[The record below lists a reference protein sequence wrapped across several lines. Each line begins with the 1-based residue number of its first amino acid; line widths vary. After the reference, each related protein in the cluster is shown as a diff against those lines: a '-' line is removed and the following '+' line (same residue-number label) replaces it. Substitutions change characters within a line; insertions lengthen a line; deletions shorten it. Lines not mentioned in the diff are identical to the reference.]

1 MSVSPLFTLRAA
13 ETAGD
18 TVVQSFKVP
27 CVNTAAADDVAA
39 DRQRAAYGPL
49 MLVVFVALVVCTNV
63 ANVVFARWV
72 KTQPEQLLML
82 SSRNRY
88 LIGAVG
94 AGISPWSYALIATV
108 RLGLAAAVCHF
119 IGRAYGDQALRW
131 FTRYLGMSKESVDR
145 FEQQY
150 RIAEWVLIPIF
161 VGSNIVFVLSG
172 TVQTRWRR
180 ILPLLV
186 VGIAARLAVLWW
198 LAKAFESEVKS
209 VIDWLNHYQIPIIIG
224 SFVIVIL
231 TNVVNIR
238 RGRA

>member
-1 MSVSPLFTLRAA
+1 M
-13 ETAGD
+13 
-18 TVVQSFKVP
+18 
-27 CVNTAAADDVAA
+27 NTAAADEVIEPSD
-39 DRQRAAYGPL
+39 RAAYGPV
-49 MLVVFVALVVCTNV
+49 MLVAFVALVVCTNV

-72 KTQPEQLLML
+72 TTQPEQLLML

-94 AGISPWSYALIATV
+94 AGISPVSYAVIATL
-108 RLGLAAAVCHF
+108 RLTLAAAVCHF
-119 IGRAYGDQALRW
+119 IGRAYGDKALRW

-150 RIAEWVLIPIF
+150 RVAEWVLIPIF

-180 ILPLLV
+180 ILPLLLA
-186 VGIAARLAVLWW
+186 GIAGRLALMWW
-198 LAKAFESEVKS
+198 LAKEFESQVKS
-209 VIDWLNHYQIPIIIG
+209 VIDVLQRFQIPIIVA
-224 SFVIVIL
+224 SFVVVIL
-231 TNVVNIR
+231 SNIINIR

>member
-1 MSVSPLFTLRAA
+1 M
-13 ETAGD
+13 D
-18 TVVQSFKVP
+18 
-27 CVNTAAADDVAA
+27 TAAADEVTEPQD
-39 DRQRAAYGPL
+39 RAAYGPI
-49 MLVVFVALVVCTNV
+49 MLAVFVGLVVCSNV

-94 AGISPWSYALIATV
+94 AGISPVSYAVIATL
-108 RLGLAAAVCHF
+108 RLTLAAAVCHF
-119 IGRAYGDQALRW
+119 IGRAYGDRALRW
-131 FTRYLGMSKESVDR
+131 FTRYLGMSQQSVDR
-145 FEQQY
+145 FEEQY

-172 TVQTRWRR
+172 TVQTKWRR
-180 ILPLLV
+180 IFPLLLA
-186 VGIAARLAVLWW
+186 GIAGRLALMWW

-209 VIDWLNHYQIPIIIG
+209 VIDFLQRFQLPIIVG
-224 SFVIVIL
+224 SLVVVLLSNVI
-231 TNVVNIR
+231 NIR